1 MGTAR
6 SYEPG
11 TPSWVDLGTP
21 DIDGAAAFY
30 GGLFGWQA
38 EDASPGE
45 DAGGYRYFRLGG
57 ADIGGLGPQ
66 QGPATTWAGYV
77 AVEDVD
83 AAVARVKDLGGTV
96 LAGPI
101 DVFTQGR
108 MAVVADDQGAPI
120 SLWQA
125 GDNHGADLKGEPGS
139 FSWIELSCPDAERA
153 KAFYGGVFGWT
164 SQSYPYGEG
173 GTSSYTEFA
182 TAGTGNVIAGMVQ
195 APDQWRTA
203 GPAQWAVYFEV
214 ADTDAT
220 AAKALELGGSVGF
233 EPYDIPHVGRLAVLA
248 DPYGAAFTVMTRS
261 REH

>member
-6 SYEPG
+6 RYEPG

-21 DIDGAAAFY
+21 DIDAAAPFS
-30 GGLFGWQA
+30 GGLFGWQT

-45 DAGGYRYFRLGG
+45 DSGGYRYFRLGG
-57 ADIGGLGPQ
+57 ADVGGLGAQ
-66 QGPATTWAGYV
+66 QGPGTPWSGYV
-77 AVEDVD
+77 AVEDAD

-101 DVFTQGR
+101 
-108 MAVVADDQGAPI
+108 
-120 SLWQA
+120 
-125 GDNHGADLKGEPGS
+125 
-139 FSWIELSCPDAERA
+139 
-153 KAFYGGVFGWT
+153 GGVFGWT

-173 GTSSYTEFA
+173 GPSSYTEFA

-195 APDQWRTA
+195 ASDQWRTA

-233 EPYDIPHVGRLAVLA
+233 EPYDIPHVGRLAV
-248 DPYGAAFTVMTRS
+248 
-261 REH
+261 